1 MRKLLRSVTDS
12 KLTGLCGG
20 IAAYTGFNATL
31 LRLLLVILT
40 FTTGGTALLFYIGAA
55 LIVPKESVYNGY

>member
-20 IAAYTGFNATL
+20 IAEYTGFSATL

-40 FTTGGTALLFYIGAA
+40 FTTGGTALLFYFAAA
-55 LIVPKESVYNGY
+55 LIVPKETMHNGY